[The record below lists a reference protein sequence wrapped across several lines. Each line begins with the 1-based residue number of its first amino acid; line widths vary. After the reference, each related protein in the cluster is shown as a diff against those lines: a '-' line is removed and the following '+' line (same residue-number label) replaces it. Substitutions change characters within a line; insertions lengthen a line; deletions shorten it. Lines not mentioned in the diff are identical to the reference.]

1 MAGPGT
7 PSDDG
12 ASLTPTQEL
21 TLEDLGGTDGSG
33 NEAGLEAGLM
43 GSGGRLD
50 AEDAVTART
59 SGSAQRLGAGF

>member
-43 GSGGRLD
+43 GSGVRLD
-50 AEDAVTART
+50 EDAVTART
-59 SGSAQRLGAGF
+59 SRSAQRLGAGF